1 MSLAMIRIFCGNPR
15 KHAMSR
21 GSDFSPAL
29 LCVLAIFIVGCG
41 KTNSGAPATD
51 DAEKVVNLYIWADY
65 VAPDTLSSFE
75 KRTGI
80 KVNVTYFDTLA
91 VPETR
96 LLTGQTGFD
105 VVVTTPP
112 FFRGLIAG
120 GAFQPL
126 DKQQLPN
133 LVNLNPALMAKIADD
148 DPGNAYAVMYTWGT
162 NGIAYNDK
170 KIAAALPNGAPK
182 SWSLI
187 FDPVNAAKLANC
199 HINTVDTPASVVPI
213 VLSYLRRD
221 FRNPT
226 PQDLDDA
233 ADILRKIRPYIHNI
247 DTAGQIEA
255 MANGDACVAFDSNAD
270 AFLARRRAKEASNGI
285 NINYVIP
292 EEGSL
297 IWFDL
302 LAIPKDAPHVVNAH
316 RLINYLMDPRVI
328 ADITDYIGLA
338 NANSAAIPLLDP
350 SIASDPM
357 VYPPP
362 ETLKRLFPCPEYTP
376 EQTRAI
382 TRLWQRFKT
391 GQ

>member
-1 MSLAMIRIFCGNPR
+1 
-15 KHAMSR
+15 MSR
-21 GSDFSPAL
+21 GSDLLPAL
-29 LCVLAIFIVGCG
+29 LCGLAIFIVGCG
-41 KTNSGAPATD
+41 KTNLGAGLTPATG

-65 VAPDTLSSFE
+65 VAPNTLSSFE

-105 VVVTTPP
+105 VVITTPP
-112 FFRGLIAG
+112 FFRGLIAS

-126 DKQQLPN
+126 NKQQLSN
-133 LVNLNPALMAKIADD
+133 LATLDPALMAKIADD
-148 DPGNAYAVMYTWGT
+148 DPGNTYAVIYTWGT
-162 NGIAYNDK
+162 YGIAYNEK
-170 KIAAALPNGAPK
+170 KIAAVLPNGALN

-187 FDPVNAAKLANC
+187 FDPANAAKLAHC
-199 HINTVDTPASVVPI
+199 QINTVDSPAAVVPI
-213 VLSYLRRD
+213 AFSFLRRD
-221 FRNPT
+221 LRNPT
-226 PQDLDDA
+226 PQDLDDVSEL
-233 ADILRKIRPYIHNI
+233 LRKIRPYFHNI
-247 DTAGQIEA
+247 DTGGQIDA

-270 AFLARRRAKEASNGI
+270 AFLARRRAKESNNGI
-285 NINYVIP
+285 NIKYVIP
-292 EEGSL
+292 AEGSL

-328 ADITDYIGLA
+328 ADITGYIGLA
-338 NANSAAIPLLDP
+338 NANSAATPLLDP

-357 VYPPP
+357 VYPSP
-362 ETLKRLFPCPEYTP
+362 ETLKRLFPSPEYTP

-382 TRLWQRFKT
+382 TRLWQKFKT
-391 GQ
+391 SQ

>member
-1 MSLAMIRIFCGNPR
+1 VGKAI
-15 KHAMSR
+15 AT
-21 GSDFSPAL
+21 AL
-29 LCVLAIFIVGCG
+29 LSLLGLSLVSCG
-41 KTNSGAPATD
+41 KTNSGSNPAPPTD
-51 DAEKVVNLYIWADY
+51 NIVNLYIWTDY

-91 VPETR
+91 VLETR

-105 VVVTTPP
+105 VVITTPP
-112 FFRGLIAG
+112 FFRGLIAS
-120 GAFQPL
+120 GAFRPL

-133 LVNLNPALMAKIADD
+133 LVNLNPALMAKIAAD

-162 NGIAYNDK
+162 NGIAYNENK
-170 KIAAALPNGAPK
+170 VGAVLPNGGLK

-187 FDPVNAAKLANC
+187 FDPANAAKLADC

-213 VLSYLRRD
+213 ALSYLRRNLN
-221 FRNPT
+221 NPT
-226 PQDLDDA
+226 PKDLDDVA
-233 ADILRKIRPYIHNI
+233 ELLRKIRPYFHNI

-255 MANGDACVAFDSNAD
+255 MANGDACVAIDSNTD
-270 AFLARRRAKEASNGI
+270 AFLARKRAKEANNGI

-292 EEGSL
+292 DEGSL

-302 LAIPKDAPHVVNAH
+302 LAIPKDAPHVHNAH
-316 RLINYLMDPRVI
+316 RLINYLMDPKVI

-338 NANSAAIPLLDP
+338 NANSASTLLLDP

-362 ETLKRLFPCPEYTP
+362 ETIKRLSPTPEYTP

-382 TRLWQRFKT
+382 TRLWQKFET

>member
-1 MSLAMIRIFCGNPR
+1 MPEARVAATALLSLLGLSLA
-15 KHAMSR
+15 S
-21 GSDFSPAL
+21 
-29 LCVLAIFIVGCG
+29 CG
-41 KTNSGAPATD
+41 KPSSSGGAPPTANKD
-51 DAEKVVNLYIWADY
+51 NVVNLYIWSDY
-65 VAPDTLSSFE
+65 LAPDTVSSFE

-105 VVVTTPP
+105 VVITTPP
-112 FFRGLIAG
+112 FFRGLITS

-126 DKQQLPN
+126 NKQQLPN
-133 LVNLNPALMAKIADD
+133 LANLNPALMAKIADD

-162 NGIAYNDK
+162 NGIAYNERK
-170 KIAAALPNGAPK
+170 LGALLPNSALK

-187 FDPVNAAKLANC
+187 FDPRNAAKLADC
-199 HINTVDTPASVVPI
+199 HVNTVDTPATVVPLA
-213 VLSYLRRD
+213 LSYLRRD
-221 FRNPT
+221 INNPKLK
-226 PQDLDDA
+226 DFDDVA
-233 ADILRKIRPYIHNI
+233 ELLRRIRPFFHNI

-255 MANGDACVAFDSNAD
+255 MANGDACVAIDSNTD
-270 AFLARRRAKEASNGI
+270 AFLARRRAREANNGI

-292 EEGSL
+292 DEGSL

-302 LAIPKDAPHVVNAH
+302 LAIPKDAPHALNAH
-316 RLINYLMDPRVI
+316 LLINYLMDPKVI
-328 ADITDYIGLA
+328 ANITDYIGLA
-338 NANSAAIPLLDP
+338 NANSAATPLLDP
-350 SIASDPM
+350 SIASDPV

-362 ETLKRLFPCPEYTP
+362 DTMKRLFPTPEYTP

-382 TRLWQRFKT
+382 TRLWQKFKT